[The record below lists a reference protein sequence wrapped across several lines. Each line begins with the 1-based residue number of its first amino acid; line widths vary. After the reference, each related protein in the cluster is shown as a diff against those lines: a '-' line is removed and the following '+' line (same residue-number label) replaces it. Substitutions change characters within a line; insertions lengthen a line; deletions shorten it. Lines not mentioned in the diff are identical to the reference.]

1 LSERRRGE
9 KKWVKQKKEGKKMGE
24 ETIDRKPFKKAL
36 TEMEMKSFFFFVDTR
51 AAAHTRLS
59 FNFFFLLLC

>member
-1 LSERRRGE
+1 MGE
-9 KKWVKQKKEGKKMGE
+9 AEEGEEKMGE
-24 ETIDRKPFKKAL
+24 ETTDRKPFKKAL